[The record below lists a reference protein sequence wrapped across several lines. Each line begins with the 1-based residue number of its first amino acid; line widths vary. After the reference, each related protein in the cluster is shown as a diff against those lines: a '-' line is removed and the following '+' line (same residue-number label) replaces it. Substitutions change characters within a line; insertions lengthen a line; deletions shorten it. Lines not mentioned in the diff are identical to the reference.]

1 MLPNMND
8 AGRNCFKSAWPIVS
22 AIAAALIVCAAVS
35 TPRAWADDPNATVAT
50 VGAHKISEKDLD
62 SKIKPQMEQLE
73 AKVAEVTLEIKRK
86 ALESMT
92 DDYLVQLA
100 ADHDKLSVPEYL
112 KKEFSGKDAVTDAE
126 AKAFYDKNKGQGTA

>member
-62 SKIKPQMEQLE
+62 SKIKPQMVPLE
-73 AKVAEVTLEIKRK
+73 STRK

-92 DDYLVQLA
+92 DDYLVHLA

-112 KKEFSGKDAVTDAE
+112 KKEFSGKDAVAGAE